1 MWDRT
6 ITLSSCGKTFSVT
19 GWQAGQ
25 STRPICDQP
34 TPSPHLLNSPY
45 RPIITHSTHPLNP
58 PHHHSPTH
66 PTTYSTCLDNQAG
79 RSVLPNSSDLCKSFS
94 LAYSSAHR
102 PPYNTHSPW
111 LCPRLN
117 NRIWDNLAITS
128 GCDSS
133 FSVNVAY
140 WRKGYE
146 QLVINPSIIHPYVYR
161 NTHSTPLIMYLST
174 QTPP

>member
-25 STRPICDQP
+25 STRSICDQP
-34 TPSPHLLNSPY
+34 TPSRHPLNLLHH
-45 RPIITHSTHPLNP
+45 PIITHS
-58 PHHHSPTH
+58 
-66 PTTYSTCLDNQAG
+66 PTTHSTCLDNQAG
-79 RSVLPNSSDLCKSFS
+79 RSVLPNSFDLCKSFS
-94 LAYSSAHR
+94 LAYSSAR
-102 PPYNTHSPW
+102 QPPYNTHSPW

-117 NRIWDNLAITS
+117 NRIWGNLAITN
-128 GCDSS
+128 GYDNS

-146 QLVINPSIIHPYVYR
+146 QLVIHSSIIHPYVYR
-161 NTHSTPLIMYLST
+161 NTHSTPLIMCLST